1 MGDVEVCHA
10 AQRSFVQL
18 RGPKELEVL
27 KQATGVTYQLSPRPV
42 PDILPLEIDAE
53 VGEERP
59 TIVLGV
65 KVGQKAINTTLC
77 PQQRRGPWV

>member
-10 AQRSFVQL
+10 AQRNSVQL
-18 RGPKELEVL
+18 RGPKELEML
-27 KQATGVTYQLSPRPV
+27 KQTTAVTYKLSPRPL
-42 PDILPLEIDAE
+42 PNILPLEIDAE
-53 VGEERP
+53 VSEERP

-65 KVGQKAINTTLC
+65 IVGQKAINTTLC